1 MSSYYELQNTPTV
14 PVSLADAKEFLRV
27 DFTKDDG
34 VITDMIAAAVEW
46 GEAYT
51 GRDFSNKQWIGYFD
65 NACSDFFEPKP
76 YLKLQRS
83 PATAL
88 TSVEISEDGTYAA
101 TTDYIRKQKSTF
113 DILLLTKTVTLDDE
127 VAYTFKVTFESGYDT
142 LPDNI
147 KQAILE
153 HVSFLYEN
161 RGDAPS
167 EPPAQ
172 VKNLYA
178 KQKLVIG
185 YA

>member
-1 MSSYYELQNTPTV
+1 MGSYYALQNTPTV
-14 PVSLADAKEFLRV
+14 PVSLADAKAFLKI
-27 DFTKDDG
+27 DFTKDDA

-51 GRDFSNKQWIGYFD
+51 GRDFSTKQWLGFFD
-65 NACSDFFEPKP
+65 APCADYFEPKP
-76 YLKLQRS
+76 YLPLQRS
-83 PATAL
+83 PLTAL
-88 TSVEISEDGTYAA
+88 TSIDTASAGVYSAFTGYINKPRDG
-101 TTDYIRKQKSTF
+101 F
-113 DILLLTKTVTLDDE
+113 DHVLLTTNVPIDE
-127 VAYTFKVTFESGYDT
+127 TVAYTFRVTFESGYAT
-142 LPDNI
+142 LPANI

-167 EPPAQ
+167 DPPQQ
-172 VKNLYA
+172 VKNLYG

>member
-1 MSSYYELQNTPTV
+1 MGSYYELQNTPAV
-14 PVSLADAKEFLRV
+14 AVSLSEAKAFLKI
-27 DFTKDDG
+27 DFAKDDA
-34 VITDMIAAAVEW
+34 VITDMIAAAVKW

-51 GRDFSNKQWIGYFD
+51 GRDFSNKQWIAYFD
-65 NACSDFFEPKP
+65 DYCNDWSEPKP

-83 PATAL
+83 PATII
-88 TSVEISEDGTYAA
+88 TSLEVSTAGVYA
-101 TTDYIRKQKSTF
+101 TSTDFFRKQKSTF
-113 DILLLTKTVTLDDE
+113 DCLLLTTTVTPDTT
-127 VAYTFKVTFESGYDT
+127 VAYTYKVTFESGYSS

-167 EPPAQ
+167 TPPAQ

-178 KQKLVIG
+178 PQKLVIG